1 MQKQKIIR
9 PNPLWRRISAAVLLL
24 SLVSGAAVVH
34 ADQFDDQINAIN
46 SQKAQNQSQL
56 NDLTSQAASYQD
68 AINQLQAQIN
78 GVQAA
83 IAANV
88 AKQSD
93 LQTQI
98 TANQQQI
105 DTKKSQI
112 GASVKAMYLDGQ
124 PTAIEQFA
132 SSNNLSDYV
141 DKEEYRSKVQSQL
154 TATIKE
160 IAALQLQLQSQKQEV
175 EQLLATQQQQNAQLA
190 AAQSQQAAMLAY
202 TQAQQD
208 AFSAK
213 IHDQNAQISSLRQQ
227 QAAENARHF
236 RGYAVVAGNNGN
248 DTYPNVWRNNAQDT
262 MIDSWGM
269 YNRECVSYT
278 AWKVAA
284 SGRNMPYWGG
294 YGNANQW
301 PGNARAAGIAVD
313 GNPRAGDVAIA
324 YWGSYGHAMY
334 VESVN
339 DDGTINISQYN
350 WDYAGHYSEIYHFSP
365 SGLSFIHF

>member
-1 MQKQKIIR
+1 MQKQKVLR
-9 PNPLWRRISAAVLLL
+9 PNPLWRRITAGILLM

-46 SQKAQNQSQL
+46 AQKSQNQSQL
-56 NDLTSQAASYQD
+56 NDLTAQAASYQD
-68 AINQLQAQIN
+68 AINQLQVQIN
-78 GVQAA
+78 AMQAA

-88 AKQSD
+88 AKQAD
-93 LQTQI
+93 LQNQI
-98 TANQQQI
+98 VAAQQQI
-105 DTKKSQI
+105 DLKKSQV

-124 PTAIEQFA
+124 PTSIEQFA
-132 SSNNLSDYV
+132 SSKNLSEYV
-141 DKEEYRSKVQSQL
+141 DKEEYRSTVQAQL
-154 TATIKE
+154 TATIKQ
-160 IAALQLQLQSQKQEV
+160 IADLQVQLQKQKQEV
-175 EQLLATQQQQNAQLA
+175 EVLLASQQQQNDQLA
-190 AAQSQQAAMLAY
+190 GAQGQQASLLSM
-202 TQAQQD
+202 TQAQQAD
-208 AFSAK
+208 YSAK
-213 IHDQNAQISSLRQQ
+213 IQSQNASIASLRQQ
-227 QAAENARHF
+227 QAAENAKHF
-236 RGYAVVAGNNGN
+236 RGYTVVAGNNGD
-248 DTYPNVWRNNAQDT
+248 DTYPNVWRNNAQDS
-262 MIDSWGM
+262 MLDNWGM

-284 SGRNMPYWGG
+284 SGRDMPYWGG

-301 PGNARAAGIAVD
+301 PSNARAAGIPVD

-350 WDYAGHYSEIYHFSP
+350 WDYAGHFSEIYHFNP